1 MADDRQQVRQE
12 HVRRSRR
19 NSPQVTTTSDNG
31 QSYTDSQRQI
41 TEIDDVIQ
49 TILNPPPG
57 EKSVVMGEQDEQD
70 VRLNSERLV
79 SSFRQQGGE

>member
-12 HVRRSRR
+12 RVRRSRR

-41 TEIDDVIQ
+41 TEIDDVIH
-49 TILNPPPG
+49 TMLNPPPG